1 MCPETYKR
9 MRRQIQE
16 RTEAAQCM
24 VEYALI
30 TALIAVV
37 SGYTMVSTPAVAD
50 SMKKIFNNVAKY
62 VALAAGASQAISC

>member
-1 MCPETYKR
+1 
-9 MRRQIQE
+9 
-16 RTEAAQCM
+16 M

-37 SGYTMVSTPAVAD
+37 SGYTMVTTPAVAD

-62 VALAAGASQAISC
+62 LALAAGASQAISC